1 MRRDRNEKRDGD
13 PICDRYGVR
22 VYGNRIHCVV
32 ADGCNWGDRPRD
44 AAINARDAVLKYLGE
59 KHHKIYSVGDAQL
72 YLLRSFNVAHSAICD
87 VPAGVCIH

>member
-1 MRRDRNEKRDGD
+1 MRKDRNEKRDGD